1 VKILFNNVKI
11 VNVATKIQD
20 ILNEESILEAQPYI
34 IGNGEEFF
42 KTLGNVTLEGLNHQ
56 QPTWNARDMA
66 YGLNRL
72 IEVAKSTEKYLYRVY
87 SREEIEKEPDKKDV
101 HLFHFPG
108 SKEGSFV
115 IIAAGGGYSGVC
127 SLAEA
132 FPTAAKFNE
141 LGMTAF
147 CLNYRT
153 GKVGLLP
160 KPMDD
165 LAAGYRLITEHAEE
179 FQVNPNRYAVCGFS
193 AGGHLTAEWGTK
205 HLGYVKYH
213 LNEPEMLMLIYP
225 FITTEKV
232 SEENRDLFFPG
243 MFGHGYTAETMN
255 TYNVD
260 LHIDADYPPVYIVH
274 SQDDDSVP
282 HSLCL
287 VEALKKAQISYKIE
301 LPETGGHGFGLG
313 TFTPAAGWIER
324 AIEFWKKNLKMRNI
338 Y

>member
-1 VKILFNNVKI
+1 VKI
-11 VNVATKIQD
+11 VKVTTNIQD
-20 ILNEESILEAQPYI
+20 ILDEESIIEAKPYI

-56 QPTWNARDMA
+56 QPTWNAEDMA

-87 SREEIEKEPDKKDV
+87 SWEEIEKDPDKKDV

-141 LGMTAF
+141 LGITAF

-153 GKVGLLP
+153 GQVGLLP
-160 KPMDD
+160 KPIDD
-165 LAAGYRLITEHAEE
+165 LAAGYRLITKHAKQ

-205 HLGYVKYH
+205 QLGYVKYH
-213 LNEPEMLMLIYP
+213 LNAPEMLMLVYP

-232 SEENRDLFFPG
+232 SEENRDLFFTG
-243 MFGHGYTAETMN
+243 MFGHGYTTEAMN
-255 TYNVD
+255 SYNVNH
-260 LHIDADYPPVYIVH
+260 HIDADYPPVYIVH
-274 SQDDDSVP
+274 SQDDELVT

-287 VEALKKAQISYKIE
+287 ADALKKAQISYKIE
-301 LPETGGHGFGLG
+301 LPEMGGHGFGLG

-324 AIEFWKKNLKMRNI
+324 AMEFWTKIRKMNKKEKK
-338 Y
+338 

>member
-1 VKILFNNVKI
+1 MKVVS
-11 VNVATKIQD
+11 VVTKIQD

-56 QPTWNARDMA
+56 QPTWNAKDMA

-101 HLFHFPG
+101 QLFHFPG
-108 SKEGSFV
+108 SKERSFV

-141 LGMTAF
+141 LGITAF

-153 GKVGLLP
+153 GQVGLLP

-205 HLGYVKYH
+205 HLGYVKYY
-213 LNEPEMLMLIYP
+213 LNTPEMLMLIYP

-243 MFGHGYTAETMN
+243 MFGYGYTAETMN
-255 TYNVD
+255 IYNVD
-260 LHIDADYPPVYIVH
+260 QHIDADYPPVYIVH
-274 SQDDDSVP
+274 SQDDDSVE

-287 VEALKKAQISYKIE
+287 VEALKNVQISYKIE

-324 AIEFWKKNLKMRNI
+324 AIEFWKKNENEKHIMNKKEKK
-338 Y
+338 